1 MWNDPFV
8 SLCKYHIRRLH
19 NVHRLMFSLWR
30 FRCREVFLPRNN
42 NGYAPTVWP
51 QGLLLIASVVLWHS
65 LRQHLS
71 VNIRPQFSEATYWS
85 VLLTFV
91 ANDSVKV
98 WDHES
103 DLIIILRVTPCFIM
117 LRPGFRCILWC
128 TYVADACSQT
138 CSQINSFSDTKLYLR
153 SYQPNHEFQFV
164 HDALRIIRHCWVG
177 DVQACV
183 LFDIYGWRKLLVSD
197 NNM

>member
-71 VNIRPQFSEATYWS
+71 VNIRPQFSEATYWF
-85 VLLTFV
+85 VLLNFV

-128 TYVADACSQT
+128 MLLMRAHRLVLKLILSATQNCISDRT
-138 CSQINSFSDTKLYLR
+138 NQIMNSNLCMMPWGS
-153 SYQPNHEFQFV
+153 SG
-164 HDALRIIRHCWVG
+164 IVG
-177 DVQACV
+177 
-183 LFDIYGWRKLLVSD
+183 
-197 NNM
+197 